1 MARKTDKECAQTL
14 VAAAMVANGS
24 QEQAKQNILMS
35 GLTHEEM
42 ARGAVYIESGQKV
55 TGPAR

>member
-1 MARKTDKECAQTL
+1 MCRKTDKECAQAL
-14 VAAAMVANGS
+14 VAAAMVADGS
-24 QEQAKQNILMS
+24 QQAAKANILAS
-35 GLTHEEM
+35 GLTREEM